1 MPAISA
7 TTSAHVERH
16 FTGSAVVRDI
26 IIGMSD
32 GLTVPFAL
40 AAGLS
45 GSIGDAFVVV
55 VAGLAEMTAGG
66 ISMGLG
72 GYLAGRSE
80 VDTYQAELERE
91 RTEVRDMPRAE
102 VAEVRQIFADYG
114 LQGESLDAAVAAI
127 TSNPQSWVGFMMREE
142 LGLERPD
149 PRRAL
154 RSAFT
159 IGLSYVA
166 GGLVP
171 LAPYALGLPLT
182 SALLASVVV
191 TLLALVVFGAFRA
204 HFTGVPVVRGSLQ
217 TALVG
222 AIAAGAAFGL
232 ARLVNALGAPGAG
245 PA

>member
-1 MPAISA
+1 
-7 TTSAHVERH
+7 
-16 FTGSAVVRDI
+16 VRDI

-45 GSIGDAFVVV
+45 GTVGNAFVVV

-80 VDTYQAELERE
+80 VDAYGAELERE
-91 RTEVRDMPRAE
+91 RSEVRTMADAE
-102 VAEVRQIFADYG
+102 VAEVRQIFANYG
-114 LQGESLDAAVAAI
+114 LEGSSLNAAVTAV
-127 TSNPQSWVGFMMREE
+127 TSNPKTWVGFMMREE

-149 PRRAL
+149 PSQAL
-154 RSAFT
+154 RSALT
-159 IGLSYVA
+159 IGLSYVI

-171 LAPYALGLPLT
+171 LAPYALGLPLNT
-182 SALLASVVV
+182 ALVVSVIV
-191 TLLALVVFGAFRA
+191 TLIALVVFGAFRA

-222 AIAAGAAFGL
+222 AIAAGAAFAL
-232 ARLVNALGAPGAG
+232 ARLVSNFG
-245 PA
+245 

>member
-1 MPAISA
+1 MATASV
-7 TTSAHVERH
+7 TTSRHVEEH
-16 FTGSAVVRDI
+16 FTGSALVRDI
-26 IIGMSD
+26 ILGMSD

-45 GSIGDAFVVV
+45 ASVGDAFVVV
-55 VAGLAEMTAGG
+55 VAGLAEMAAGG

-80 VDTYQAELERE
+80 VDSYRAELERE
-91 RTEVRDMPRAE
+91 RREVRDMPQAE

-114 LQGESLDAAVAAI
+114 LNGPSLEAAVSAV
-127 TSNPQSWVGFMMREE
+127 TSNPKTWVGFMMREE
-142 LGLERPD
+142 LGLDRPD
-149 PRRAL
+149 PRQAL
-154 RSAFT
+154 RSAIT

-171 LAPYALGLPLT
+171 LTPYALGLPLS

-191 TLLALVVFGAFRA
+191 TLVALLVFGAFRA

-222 AIAAGAAFGL
+222 AIAAAAAFAL
-232 ARLVNALGAPGAG
+232 ARLVSGLDA
-245 PA
+245 

>member
-1 MPAISA
+1 MAAASA
-7 TTSAHVERH
+7 TTSSHVERH
-16 FTGSAVVRDI
+16 FTGSKLVRDI

-55 VAGLAEMTAGG
+55 VAGLAEMAAGG

-80 VDTYQAELERE
+80 VDTYQAELQRE
-91 RTEVRDMPRAE
+91 RQEVRDVPQAE
-102 VAEVRQIFADYG
+102 AAEVRQIFAQYG
-114 LQGESLDAAVAAI
+114 LEGQSLDSAVRAV
-127 TSNPQSWVGFMMREE
+127 TSNPRSWVGFMMREE

-149 PRRAL
+149 PRQAL
-154 RSAFT
+154 RSALT

-166 GGLVP
+166 GGLVA
-171 LAPYALGLPLT
+171 LAPYALGLPLAT
-182 SALLASVVV
+182 ALLVSVVV
-191 TLLALVVFGAFRA
+191 TLIALILFGAFRA
-204 HFTGVPVVRGSLQ
+204 HFTGVPVVRGALQ

-232 ARLVNALGAPGAG
+232 ARLVSTLGAR
-245 PA
+245 

>member
-1 MPAISA
+1 MPALS
-7 TTSAHVERH
+7 TTISAHVERH
-16 FTGSAVVRDI
+16 FTGSAVVRDV

-80 VDTYQAELERE
+80 VDTYRAELERE
-91 RTEVRDMPRAE
+91 RTEVRDMPQAE
-102 VAEVRQIFADYG
+102 VAEVRKIFADYG
-114 LQGESLDAAVAAI
+114 LQGQSLDAAVNAV
-127 TSNPQSWVGFMMREE
+127 TSNATSWVGFMMREE

-149 PRRAL
+149 PRQAL
-154 RSAFT
+154 RSALT
-159 IGLSYVA
+159 IGLAYVV

-171 LAPYALGLPLT
+171 LAPYAL
-182 SALLASVVV
+182 
-191 TLLALVVFGAFRA
+191 
-204 HFTGVPVVRGSLQ
+204 
-217 TALVG
+217 
-222 AIAAGAAFGL
+222 
-232 ARLVNALGAPGAG
+232 
-245 PA
+245 